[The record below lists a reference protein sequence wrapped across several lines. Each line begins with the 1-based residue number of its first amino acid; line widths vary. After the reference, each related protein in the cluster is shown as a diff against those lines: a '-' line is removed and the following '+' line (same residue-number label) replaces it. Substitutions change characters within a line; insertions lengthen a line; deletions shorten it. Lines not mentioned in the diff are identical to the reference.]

1 MQCVISEYGMGNEV
15 STYGDVYSYGILMIE
30 IFIGQRLVAKIFQDS
45 LNLRDFVKVAL
56 PEQIIDIID
65 PILLLEREGGEAKMI
80 DITHNEGQ
88 KGDSKIQE
96 CLIVILGIGVACSA
110 EFPRE
115 RMNMSDVV
123 IELQSTRQKL
133 LGTKASSHR

>member
-30 IFIGQRLVAKIFQDS
+30 IFIGQRLVAKMFQDS
-45 LNLRDFVKVAL
+45 LNLCDFVKAAL

-65 PILLLEREGGEAKMI
+65 PILLLEREEGEAKMI

-96 CLIVILGIGVACSA
+96 
-110 EFPRE
+110 
-115 RMNMSDVV
+115 
-123 IELQSTRQKL
+123 
-133 LGTKASSHR
+133 

>member
-30 IFIGQRLVAKIFQDS
+30 IFTGQRLVAKIFQDS
-45 LNLRDFVKVAL
+45 LNLRDFVKAAL
-56 PEQIIDIID
+56 LEKIIDIID
-65 PILLLEREGGEAKMI
+65 PILLLEREEGEAKMI
-80 DITHNEGQ
+80 DITHNEGK

-110 EFPRE
+110 KFQE
-115 RMNMSDVV
+115 
-123 IELQSTRQKL
+123 K
-133 LGTKASSHR
+133 G